1 MKYKNY
7 IRMSLLAMA
16 FGTATSVFT
25 ACEDDIVIS
34 NKDNG
39 KRKQWTA
46 YMAW

>member
-7 IRMSLLAMA
+7 IRMGLLAMA
-16 FGTATSVFT
+16 FGTVTSVFT

-34 NKDNG
+34 KTMANWKL
-39 KRKQWTA
+39 WTA